1 MCTGW
6 EKPGGGWEE
15 LRERCCWVSNIA
27 INYEKRSWKRIL
39 CPIKKHEWT
48 EVELGRNPLIRE
60 ENLSWKKFFTEKR
73 REEREGARWRWS
85 QGVVW
90 KILEAHEITIILAIG
105 GIVPRDPPW
114 GLFKPTFTGSWA
126 RFKNHRPV
134 LRGRAPGKHFQSRG
148 TAVYRGNQESRN
160 IFYGIDF
167 SFLFLFSFLREFLRP
182 PLFPRRGG
190 FVCVNVDGNLNAVN
204 INPFHWNFWSVWNV
218 VFIVGILG
226 LMSEIVLK
234 WIPCVCV

>member
-39 CPIKKHEWT
+39 CPIKKHEWS
-48 EVELGRNPLIRE
+48 EVELGRNPPIRE

-114 GLFKPTFTGSWA
+114 GLFKPRLSRARGHALKIIGPCYGGVHRGNIFRVGEPRFIEETRKVEIFFMGSTFLFFSFFLFYESFWGPRCSLGGEDLFAWMWTEIWTLWTSTLFTGIFEVFEMWCLS
-126 RFKNHRPV
+126 
-134 LRGRAPGKHFQSRG
+134 
-148 TAVYRGNQESRN
+148 QESW
-160 IFYGIDF
+160 
-167 SFLFLFSFLREFLRP
+167 
-182 PLFPRRGG
+182 
-190 FVCVNVDGNLNAVN
+190 V
-204 INPFHWNFWSVWNV
+204 
-218 VFIVGILG
+218 
-226 LMSEIVLK
+226 
-234 WIPCVCV
+234 